1 MRIQL
6 RFSKNNYAGK
16 RIFQNIFYFFLPS
29 TNDSNSSFIFSGDLM
44 GGGGGGGGVT
54 FVNSHISI

>member
-16 RIFQNIFYFFLPS
+16 RIFQNIFIFSYLQRMTAIPPLFFLG
-29 TNDSNSSFIFSGDLM
+29 SN
-44 GGGGGGGGVT
+44 GGGGGGGGD
-54 FVNSHISI
+54 IC